1 MAIAGLVLLLVLVFG
16 KKKPLRVEG
25 ILIPT
30 FRNILEREVEFYRK
44 LNANQ
49 KKQFETR
56 MQGFLDSTR
65 ITGIKT
71 EVEDLDRVLIAAGAI
86 IPIFAFPD
94 WEYIN
99 LNEVL
104 LYPGAFNH
112 DFQQEGRDRHIAGMV
127 EGKQGW
133 LLTVARADY
142 PKRMHDS
149 VRVELHP
156 GLAIVKGKM
165 DIEKNNKG
173 KKDSYHLRYIR
184 VYNWRQTR
192 WELVSHTTTHE
203 WHDPL

>member
-1 MAIAGLVLLLVLVFG
+1 MIKNQKIICIVMIFFGSLVKLAAQDDSLKLLALNQQIDQFVVS
-16 KKKPLRVEG
+16 
-25 ILIPT
+25 
-30 FRNILEREVEFYRK
+30 RNI
-44 LNANQ
+44 AA
-49 KKQFETR
+49 
-56 MQGFLDSTR
+56 LDT
-65 ITGIKT
+65 IY
-71 EVEDLDRVLIAAGAI
+71 A
-86 IPIFAFPD
+86 
-94 WEYIN
+94 
-99 LNEVL
+99 
-104 LYPGAFNH
+104 H
-112 DFQQEGRDRHIAGMV
+112 DFVFSHGSGKV